1 MAGARARDWA
11 EVDFYE
17 VLGVDAGASDDDI
30 GRAYRTLAKR
40 LHPDAGASA
49 AQAEQFKDVVA
60 AYAVLRDAKIR
71 RDYDLVRA
79 ETVRRPVAPPLS
91 GTGTTPRPGQPLVT
105 QPTGRFK
112 AAKPRRT
119 GWTRTQAWFSVI
131 AGTIVTILGVLV
143 AILVVDF
150 RAKSGNPGVQPDP
163 ARDITL
169 AIVALKFLIGGPVFM
184 VLGVLHLRGKPL
196 PRFVVIGR

>member
-1 MAGARARDWA
+1 VAGVRARDWA
-11 EVDFYE
+11 EVNFYE
-17 VLGVDAGASDDDI
+17 VLGVDAAASDDDI

-49 AQAEQFKDVVA
+49 DQAEQFKDVVA

-79 ETVRRPVAPPLS
+79 QTVRRLVAPPLS
-91 GTGTTPRPGQPLVT
+91 GTGTSPSPGQPLVT
-105 QPTGRFK
+105 RPTGQFR

-119 GWTRTQAWFSVI
+119 GWTRSQAWFSVI

-150 RAKSGNPGVQPDP
+150 RAHSGDPGVQPDP

-196 PRFVVIGR
+196 PRFVIIGR

>member
-1 MAGARARDWA
+1 VAGVRARDWA

-17 VLGVDAGASDDDI
+17 VLGVDAAASDDDI

-49 AQAEQFKDVVA
+49 DQAEQFKDVVA

-79 ETVRRPVAPPLS
+79 ETVRRPFAPPLS

-105 QPTGRFK
+105 RPTGQFK

-150 RAKSGNPGVQPDP
+150 RAKSGNPGAQPDP